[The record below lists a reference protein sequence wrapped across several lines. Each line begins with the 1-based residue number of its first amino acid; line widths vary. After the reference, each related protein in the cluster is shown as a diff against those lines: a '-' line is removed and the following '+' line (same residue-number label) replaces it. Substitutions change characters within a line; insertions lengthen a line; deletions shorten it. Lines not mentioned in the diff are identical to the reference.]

1 MNVQQETTEVSV
13 VDRELQDLRVEV
25 SQLKENLQFLLNYY
39 RMKVTEKSEEVE
51 KLKRIHSQKQ

>member
-1 MNVQQETTEVSV
+1 MNVKKETPEVSV

-25 SQLKENLQFLLNYY
+25 SQLKENFQFLLNYY

>member
-1 MNVQQETTEVSV
+1 MNVQKETTEVSV